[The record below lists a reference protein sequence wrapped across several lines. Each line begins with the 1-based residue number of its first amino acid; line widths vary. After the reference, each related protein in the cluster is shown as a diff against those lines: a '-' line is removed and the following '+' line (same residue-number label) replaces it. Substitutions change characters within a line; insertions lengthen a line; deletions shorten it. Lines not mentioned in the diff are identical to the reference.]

1 MAFGLRG
8 LSPLLAFGLGAF
20 AAAAAVRQLVLST
33 RRLGWRGLVGRANG
47 GMIVHLGV
55 VMVAVAF
62 AATQAYAHRAEF
74 RLSPG
79 QTAHLAG
86 HRVTYL
92 GSSTVKHPNRTSLIA
107 SVRVDPTDSD
117 IAYVA
122 ALGHA
127 HGPNPERGV
136 YRTRDGGAGWEL
148 VLHRGDDVGAADL
161 CIDPRNPRILYA
173 TLWQDRKSVV

>member
-1 MAFGLRG
+1 M
-8 LSPLLAFGLGAF
+8 SPLLAFGLGAF

-92 GSSTVKHPNRTSLIA
+92 GSSTVKHPNRTSLIDA
-107 SVRVDPTDSD
+107 EEPDLRNLEPVLRARRPRVCLRLIVRSPECDFSRWRRRDVRQP
-117 IAYVA
+117 
-122 ALGHA
+122 A
-127 HGPNPERGV
+127 HDR
-136 YRTRDGGAGWEL
+136 EL
-148 VLHRGDDVGAADL
+148 
-161 CIDPRNPRILYA
+161 
-173 TLWQDRKSVV
+173 